1 MKRVT
6 RMGEFKKPKRAKTL
20 NEIEQEK
27 EQEQTNTDVLKSK
40 PLEEI
45 GIDPITSVNGER
57 LKAIFKDVDV
67 FVSHPL
73 TFLNAKA
80 DPDGRVPE
88 GGVFFLDDMVNEDI
102 LDQHVI
108 RPLLEMGPES
118 FFGHHV
124 EDQVITAK
132 KMVRVDNLKTAVE
145 LITTG
150 STLVH
155 VDDMDHIIAV
165 ITCGFPSRSVAE
177 PEAEPL
183 VRGPREGFTEKLQD
197 NTALIR
203 KRLRTPELK
212 SEMIKIGQRSHT
224 MVCFMYM
231 RELVEEDVLNTV
243 RQRLQKVD
251 IDILLES
258 AQLEELI
265 EDSVY
270 SPFPQM
276 ISTERPDKVVSA
288 LTEGRV
294 AIIIDGTP
302 FVLVVPSVFY
312 DFMQASED
320 FYQRFYFSTAIRL
333 LRTITFLIALLGP
346 SFYIAITTF
355 HQELIPT
362 PLLLTVISARAGVP
376 FPALVEALIMEV
388 SFEVLREA
396 GVRLPRPVGSA
407 VSIVGALVVG
417 QAAVEAGIISQ
428 AMVIVVAF
436 TGIASFT
443 IPAFNMSM
451 STRLLRFPMML
462 IAAGLGLFGIAI
474 ALVALGIHMCSLRTF
489 GVPYMSPI
497 APMHGRTWGS
507 EIFVLPYPM
516 RKWRQEYIQK
526 KDLKRS
532 DMPANPPQQQGGEQ

>member
-80 DPDGRVPE
+80 DSDGRVPE

-118 FFGHHV
+118 FFGQHV

-145 LITTG
+145 MITTG

>member
-1 MKRVT
+1 M
-6 RMGEFKKPKRAKTL
+6 
-20 NEIEQEK
+20 
-27 EQEQTNTDVLKSK
+27 
-40 PLEEI
+40 
-45 GIDPITSVNGER
+45 
-57 LKAIFKDVDV
+57 DV
-67 FVSHPL
+67 FQ
-73 TFLNAKA
+73 K
-80 DPDGRVPE
+80 
-88 GGVFFLDDMVNEDI
+88 GGCFFLDDMVNEDI

-145 LITTG
+145 MITTG

>member
-1 MKRVT
+1 
-6 RMGEFKKPKRAKTL
+6 MGEFKKPKRAKTL

-80 DPDGRVPE
+80 DSDGRVPE

-118 FFGHHV
+118 FFGQHV

-145 LITTG
+145 MITTG